1 MKPIS
6 QKDLLGDID
15 AFTPAQRAARK
26 SYIEHFPSPQSDWL
40 NEADPVNRMATLMYN
55 TLVESSGTDPDQDAA
70 LHACGRHLAQHGEI
84 RRARAQAPGA
94 RQLGA
99 EHTTG
104 GAQSDAVMVSGRLGD
119 WPRPEVTQRET
130 PTPPRG
136 AAARAVY

>member
-1 MKPIS
+1 MRAS
-6 QKDLLGDID
+6 MRTWWAYASAGFWRVSDLAGGQLGSIP
-15 AFTPAQRAARK
+15 PASGALIGRMRL
-26 SYIEHFPSPQSDWL
+26 PRSPGYLTGVSDW
-40 NEADPVNRMATLMYN
+40 NAR
-55 TLVESSGTDPDQDAA
+55 GTRLRGIDPDQDAA
-70 LHACGRHLAQHGEI
+70 LHACGRHLAQHGEV

-119 WPRPEVTQRET
+119 RPRPEVTQRET

-136 AAARAVY
+136 AA